1 MTRKAR
7 IFALLIAAV
16 VAVSA
21 CGDDHGHDKKGA
33 GKKAEE
39 AHAHKEGDKHD
50 EHGAGAGGLK
60 LSDNEINAAGIQV
73 AEVTEAEVNDAV
85 NVAAVV
91 RPHPSRVARVAPRVP
106 GRVVT
111 MRAALGDR
119 VGRGQTL
126 AVLDS
131 LELGEARGAYQQAR
145 AELSIAQAN
154 YDRIEKLVAE
164 EIIAS
169 KEKLRAQADLE
180 KARAAERAS
189 RGRVQMLGGSAAQ
202 GDAFGVSTF
211 AVIAPF
217 AGVVIEQNDAA
228 VGAMAQPDKPLFTV
242 ADLSVV
248 SVEGSLHEQD
258 LGRVTPGA
266 IAEVKVTA
274 FPDATFKGK
283 VDHISA
289 VMDKETRTI
298 PVRIQVS
305 NPDGRLRPEMF
316 ATAAIPTSRKARVI
330 TLPNDAVVLMQ
341 GVTTVFVEG
350 QHGFEPRVVQTGDRT
365 ASGVTIKSG
374 LKPGDMAVVAGAY
387 ALKARSMKSQIGSG
401 HAH

>member
-1 MTRKAR
+1 MINRT
-7 IFALLIAAV
+7 ITFAVLVAAALILA
-16 VAVSA
+16 A
-21 CGDDHGHDKKGA
+21 CGDKHGHEKGA
-33 GKKAEE
+33 GKKGEE
-39 AHAHKEGDKHD
+39 AHAHKEGEKKHD
-50 EHGAGAGGLK
+50 DHATSAGGLK

-85 NVAAVV
+85 NVTAVV

-119 VGRGQTL
+119 VARGQTL
-126 AVLDS
+126 ALLDS
-131 LELGEARGAYQQAR
+131 LELGEARGVYQQAR

-169 KEKLRAQADLE
+169 KEKLRAQGDLE
-180 KARAAERAS
+180 KARAAERSS
-189 RGRVQMLGGSAAQ
+189 RGRVQMLGGSAS
-202 GDAFGVSTF
+202 GDATGVSTF
-211 AVIAPF
+211 AVTAPF

-266 IAEVKVTA
+266 MAEIRASA
-274 FPDATFKGK
+274 FPDTIFKGK

-305 NPDGRLRPEMF
+305 NADGRLRPEMF
-316 ATAAIPTSRKARVI
+316 ATAAISTARKARVI

-350 QHGFEPRVVQTGDRT
+350 PQGFEPRVVQTGERT
-365 ASGVTIKSG
+365 GSGVTIKSG
-374 LKPGDMAVVAGAY
+374 LKPGEMAVVAGAY

>member
-1 MTRKAR
+1 MINRAMSLA
-7 IFALLIAAV
+7 ILIAA
-16 VAVSA
+16 ATALGA
-21 CGDDHGHDKKGA
+21 CGDDHGHEKGAEKKGD
-33 GKKAEE
+33 
-39 AHAHKEGDKHD
+39 AHAHKEGEKHD
-50 EHGAGAGGLK
+50 DHGAGAGGLK

-85 NVAAVV
+85 HVTAVV

-106 GRVVT
+106 GRVVS

-119 VGRGQTL
+119 VGRGQSL

-169 KEKLRAQADLE
+169 KEKIRALGDLE

-189 RGRVQMLGGSAAQ
+189 RGRVQMLGGTASQA
-202 GDAFGVSTF
+202 DATAVSTF
-211 AVIAPF
+211 AVTAPF

-228 VGAMAQPDKPLFTV
+228 VGAVAHPEKPLFTV

-258 LGRVTPGA
+258 LGRVMPGA
-266 IAEVKVTA
+266 PAEVRVTA
-274 FPDATFKGK
+274 YPDTAFKGK

-289 VMDKETRTI
+289 VMDKVTRTI

-305 NPDGRLRPEMF
+305 NPDGKLRPEMF
-316 ATAAIPTSRKARVI
+316 ATVAIPSSRKVRVI

-341 GVTTVFVEG
+341 SVTTVFVEG
-350 QHGFEPRVVQTGDRT
+350 PQGFEPRVVQTGERT

-374 LKPGDMAVVAGAY
+374 LKPGEMAVVAGAY

>member
-1 MTRKAR
+1 MTTKAKM
-7 IFALLIAAV
+7 FALLIAA
-16 VAVSA
+16 AALSA

-33 GKKAEE
+33 ESKGEE
-39 AHAHKEGDKHD
+39 AHVQKAGEKHD
-50 EHGAGAGGLK
+50 DHGAGAGGLK

-73 AEVTEAEVNDAV
+73 AEVTEAEVNDPV
-85 NVAAVV
+85 NVTAVV

-106 GRVVT
+106 GRIVT

-119 VGRGQTL
+119 VARGQTL
-126 AVLDS
+126 ALLDS

-154 YDRIEKLVAE
+154 YDRVEKLVAE

-189 RGRVQMLGGSAAQ
+189 RGRVQLLGGTAS
-202 GDAFGVSTF
+202 GDATGVSMF
-211 AVIAPF
+211 AVTAPF

-228 VGAMAQPDKPLFTV
+228 VGAMAHPDKPLFTV
-242 ADLSVV
+242 ADVSVV

-258 LGRVTPGA
+258 LGRVAPGA
-266 IAEVKVTA
+266 MAEVRASA
-274 FPDATFKGK
+274 FPDTIFKGK

-298 PVRIQVS
+298 PVRIQVA
-305 NPDGRLRPEMF
+305 NTDGRLRPEMF
-316 ATAAIPTSRKARVI
+316 ATAAIPTARKVKVI

-341 GVTTVFVEG
+341 GVTTVFLEG
-350 QHGFEPRVVQTGDRT
+350 PQDFEPRVVQTGERT

>member
-1 MTRKAR
+1 M
-7 IFALLIAAV
+7 
-16 VAVSA
+16 
-21 CGDDHGHDKKGA
+21 
-33 GKKAEE
+33 
-39 AHAHKEGDKHD
+39 
-50 EHGAGAGGLK
+50 
-60 LSDNEINAAGIQV
+60 
-73 AEVTEAEVNDAV
+73 
-85 NVAAVV
+85 
-91 RPHPSRVARVAPRVP
+91 
-106 GRVVT
+106 
-111 MRAALGDR
+111 
-119 VGRGQTL
+119 RGQSL

-145 AELSIAQAN
+145 AELAVAQAN

-169 KEKLRAQADLE
+169 KEKIRALGDLE
-180 KARAAERAS
+180 KARAAERAT
-189 RGRVQMLGGSAAQ
+189 RGRIQLLGGTASQADTT
-202 GDAFGVSTF
+202 GLSTF
-211 AVIAPF
+211 AVTAPF

-228 VGAMAQPDKPLFTV
+228 VGALAQPDKPLFIV

-266 IAEVKVTA
+266 IAEVRVA
-274 FPDATFKGK
+274 AYPDATFKGK

-305 NPDGRLRPEMF
+305 NSDGRLRPEMF
-316 ATAAIPTSRKARVI
+316 ATAAIPSSRKARVI
-330 TLPNDAVVLMQ
+330 VLPNDAVVLMQ
-341 GVTTVFVEG
+341 GVPTVFVEG
-350 QHGFEPRVVQTGDRT
+350 PQGFEPRVVQTSERT

-374 LKPGDMAVVAGAY
+374 LKPGEMAVVAGAY